1 MDKKIKLIV
10 IILGIG
16 LAAMGFI
23 AFQSI
28 QSSKAEKNRYEAEIK
43 KVIQDRDSLTALL
56 NQAKTDLKGAQS
68 KLDTMQKEIGG
79 VSSERDDLKERYEA
93 ALKQKEELMEKITKL
108 EAERKAQPKVEA
120 ASVASEDSYWGSVLK
135 DKTGL
140 EIEVGGLKQQL
151 ESMNIKTEELSKQNN
166 DLTLELNKINQMRA
180 DLERQIAYSEK
191 LSKALSE
198 ELVREKNDKKVLT
211 EQFDKIK
218 QDYSVLQQQLRD
230 ETAEKIK
237 LSKQM
242 QDLKADKQVLAR
254 KIAEL
259 DQVLEDRMT
268 DIVGIKDQLTAM
280 RSDTSRPSKEGSK
293 VVELPPIV
301 VQGGDTGGYTDR
313 SRLSGSILAVN
324 KENNFVVVDIGESV
338 GAKTGMI
345 FYVYRNELQI
355 ASVEVIQVR
364 RDISA
369 ADIKSTEPGQQVKVG
384 DLVKSR

>member
-1 MDKKIKLIV
+1 MDNKIKLII

-16 LAAMGFI
+16 LAAMGFL

-28 QSSKAEKNRYEAEIK
+28 QSSKVEKNRFDAEIK
-43 KVIQDRDSLTALL
+43 KAMQDRDSLTALL
-56 NQAKTDLKGAQS
+56 NQAKTDLKGAQT
-68 KLDTMQKEIGG
+68 KLDAMQKEVGS
-79 VSSERDDLKERYEA
+79 VSSERDDLKNRYEE
-93 ALKQKEELMEKITKL
+93 ALKQKEELVEKITKL
-108 EAERKAQPKVEA
+108 EKEQKTQPKAEA
-120 ASVASEDSYWGSVLK
+120 SPTVSEDSYWGSVLK
-135 DKTGL
+135 DKTSL
-140 EIEVGGLKQQL
+140 EIEVAGLKQQL
-151 ESMNIKTEELSKQNN
+151 ESMNIKIEELSKQNN
-166 DLTLELNKINQMRA
+166 DLTLELNKINQMKA

-191 LSKALSE
+191 LSRALSE
-198 ELVREKNDKKVLT
+198 ELVREKNDKKVLA

-218 QDYSVLQQQLRD
+218 QDYTVLQQQLRD

-242 QDLKADKQVLAR
+242 QDLKADKQVLTR

-259 DQVLEDRMT
+259 DQVLQDRMT

-280 RSDTSRPSKEGSK
+280 RSDTSKPSKEGSK

-301 VQGGDTGGYTDR
+301 VQGGDTADR
-313 SRLSGSILAVN
+313 QNLSGSILAVN
-324 KENNFVVVDIGESV
+324 RENNFVVVDIGESA
-338 GAKTGMI
+338 GSKTGMI

-384 DLVKSR
+384 DLVRAR